1 MSILG
6 IHIIFALIYWPQIH
20 HVLYFENFYDSEGIG
35 CFFPWTIRLQ
45 VKVLIWFILHTSIT
59 EKFSRTFQLTE
70 CKEDLTWWAAS
81 PWGRGQQGC
90 LLHRLG
96 YQIQL
101 YSACLPM
108 DILCCKFIS
117 GLWNYCICTLLVT
130 ALTSFVHASL
140 VGHWA
145 LEWTIYWKYLWLNAR
160 AGTLQCP
167 CAQNWGDISLLQNII
182 F

>member
-1 MSILG
+1 MYYTLKTFMIQKELDAFSHEQFVFKWKCWFG
-6 IHIIFALIYWPQIH
+6 
-20 HVLYFENFYDSEGIG
+20 LYY
-35 CFFPWTIRLQ
+35 
-45 VKVLIWFILHTSIT
+45 IWASQGSPAGPYSWLNAG
-59 EKFSRTFQLTE
+59 

-145 LEWTIYWKYLWLNAR
+145 LEWTIYRKYLWLNAR